1 MTRKRLVI
9 LGATGS
15 IGEST
20 LRVVSAHPDRFEVVG
35 LAAGR
40 DVAGLQ
46 ALAQRFNVRHLAL
59 AAPND
64 AGIPYGERALCDLAA
79 LPEADLVVMAIAG
92 MAGYAPTLAA
102 IDAGHDVALATK
114 EVLVMAGTEVM
125 RRRAA
130 AGVRILP
137 LDSEHSALFQCLQ
150 STAATPAC
158 VRLSDAEEKAEERI
172 AEVILTAS
180 GGPFFKRET
189 IDWSTI
195 TVEEALNHPRWDMG
209 PKVTIDSATM
219 MNKGLEMIEALHLFA
234 LDPAQ
239 LRVWVHPQSIVHSFV
254 HFKDGALLA
263 QLAQPDMAL
272 PIQYAMTWP
281 DRALHAPV
289 PPMTLA
295 QMQNLE
301 FSEPDLTRF
310 PCLKLVFDA
319 LPLGTWTHPILTLAN
334 EVAVKAFLAGRIS
347 ADRIAAVIEQG
358 LTRAETDFT
367 AIVRQ
372 AEEDVARFERMTV
385 PKPGVSVS

>member
-1 MTRKRLVI
+1 MSRKRIVL

-15 IGEST
+15 IGAST
-20 LRVVSAHPDRFEVVG
+20 LRVVAAHPDRFEVVG

-40 DVAGLQ
+40 DAAGLQ
-46 ALAQRFNVRHLAL
+46 ALAAQFGVKHLAL
-59 AAPND
+59 AAPN
-64 AGIPYGERALCDLAA
+64 AEGIPAGEEALCELAA

-102 IDAGHDVALATK
+102 IEAGHDVALATK

-125 RRRAA
+125 RRRAEK
-130 AGVRILP
+130 GVRILP
-137 LDSEHSALFQCLQ
+137 LDSEHSAIFQCLQ
-150 STAATPAC
+150 SQASQPAC
-158 VRLSDAEEKAEERI
+158 VRTDEATPRAEERVG
-172 AEVILTAS
+172 EVILTAS
-180 GGPFFKRET
+180 GGPFFGRVT
-189 IDWSTI
+189 IDWAKV
-195 TVEEALNHPRWDMG
+195 TVAEALNHPRWSMG

-272 PIQYAMTWP
+272 PIQYALTWP

-289 PPMTLA
+289 APMSLA
-295 QMQNLE
+295 QMQGLT
-301 FSEPDLTRF
+301 FAEPDLRRF
-310 PCLKLVFDA
+310 PCLKLVFEA
-319 LPLGTWTHPILTLAN
+319 LPQGAWTHPILTLAN

-347 ADRIAAVIEQG
+347 ADAIAAVIERG
-358 LTRAETDFT
+358 LEAGPAPFDEILRRAEET
-367 AIVRQ
+367 VR
-372 AEEDVARFERMTV
+372 ALSR
-385 PKPGVSVS
+385 

>member
-1 MTRKRLVI
+1 MMRKRLVI

-15 IGEST
+15 IGAST
-20 LRVVSAHPDRFEVVG
+20 LRVVAAHPERFEVVG

-46 ALAQRFNVRHLAL
+46 RLAAQFHVKHLAL
-59 AAPND
+59 AEPND
-64 AGIPYGERALCDLAA
+64 AGIPFGEAALCALAS
-79 LPEADLVVMAIAG
+79 LDEADLVVMAIAG

-102 IDAGHDVALATK
+102 IDSGKDVALATK

-125 RRRAA
+125 RRRLSR
-130 AGVRILP
+130 GVRLLP

-150 STAATPAC
+150 STASVPAC
-158 VRLSDAEEKAEERI
+158 VRTGDEAKADERL

-180 GGPFFKRET
+180 GGPFFKCSE
-189 IDWSTI
+189 IDWKRI
-195 TVEEALNHPRWDMG
+195 TVAEALNHPRWDMG

-272 PIQYAMTWP
+272 PIQYALTWP

-289 PPMTLA
+289 PAMTLA

-301 FSEPDLTRF
+301 FAEPDLHRF
-310 PCLKLVFDA
+310 PCLKLVFEA
-319 LPLGTWTHPILTLAN
+319 LPMGAWTHPILTLAN

-347 ADRIAAVIEQG
+347 ADRIAAVIEEG
-358 LTRAETDFT
+358 LTRAETNFD
-367 AIVRQ
+367 AIVRY
-372 AEEDVARFERMTV
+372 AEEAVTRFERAAV
-385 PKPGVSVS
+385 VSS

>member
-1 MTRKRLVI
+1 MMRKRLVI

-15 IGEST
+15 IGAST
-20 LRVVSAHPDRFEVVG
+20 LRVVTAHPERFEVVG

-40 DVAGLQ
+40 DAEGLLR
-46 ALAQRFNVRHLAL
+46 LAAQYQVKHLAL

-64 AGIPYGERALCDLAA
+64 AGIPYGEAALCALAA

-150 STAATPAC
+150 STASEPAC
-158 VRLSDAEEKAEERI
+158 TRIGDAPKAEERI

-195 TVEEALNHPRWDMG
+195 TVAEALNHPRWDMG

-234 LDPAQ
+234 LTPDQ

-272 PIQYAMTWP
+272 PIQYSLTWP
-281 DRALHAPV
+281 DRAFHAPV

-310 PCLKLVFDA
+310 PCLKLVFEA
-319 LPLGTWTHPILTLAN
+319 LPLGAWTHPILTLTN
-334 EVAVKAFLAGRIS
+334 EVAVKAFLAGRIT
-347 ADRIAAVIEQG
+347 ADKIAAVIERG
-358 LTRAETDFT
+358 LTRAETEFD
-367 AIVRQ
+367 AIIRT
-372 AEEDVARFERMTV
+372 AEEDVATYSSHSSCTLS
-385 PKPGVSVS
+385 P

>member
-1 MTRKRLVI
+1 MKRIVL

-15 IGEST
+15 IGAST
-20 LRVVSAHPDRFEVVG
+20 LRVVAAHPDRFEVVG

-40 DVAGLQ
+40 DAAGLQ
-46 ALAQRFNVRHLAL
+46 ALATQFGVKRLAL
-59 AAPND
+59 AAENA
-64 AGIPYGERALCDLAA
+64 AGIPWGPEALCELAA

-102 IDAGHDVALATK
+102 IEAGHDVALATK

-125 RRRAA
+125 KKRAEK
-130 AGVRILP
+130 GVRLLP
-137 LDSEHSALFQCLQ
+137 LDSEHSAIFQCLQ
-150 STAATPAC
+150 SQASQPAC
-158 VRLSDAEEKAEERI
+158 VRVKPGEAPAEARV

-180 GGPFFKRET
+180 GGPFFRQRE
-189 IDWSTI
+189 IDWQKVS
-195 TVEEALNHPRWDMG
+195 VEAALNHPRWSMG

-234 LDPAQ
+234 LEPQQ

-272 PIQYAMTWP
+272 PIQYALTWP

-289 PPMTLA
+289 APMTLT

-301 FSEPDLTRF
+301 FAEPDLARF
-310 PCLKLVFDA
+310 PCLKLVFEA
-319 LPLGTWTHPILTLAN
+319 LPKGSWTHPILTLAN
-334 EVAVKAFLAGRIS
+334 EVAVKAFLAGRIT
-347 ADRIAAVIEQG
+347 ADRIAAVIEAG
-358 LTRAETDFT
+358 LEAGPASFEEILHRAEAT
-367 AIVRQ
+367 
-372 AEEDVARFERMTV
+372 VAAFAH
-385 PKPGVSVS
+385 

>member
-1 MTRKRLVI
+1 MSSRKRIVL

-15 IGEST
+15 IGAST
-20 LRVVSAHPDRFEVVG
+20 LRVVAAHPERFEVVG

-40 DVAGLQ
+40 DAAGLQ
-46 ALAQRFNVRHLAL
+46 ALAAQFGVKRLAL

-64 AGIPYGERALCDLAA
+64 EGIPAGEEALCELAA

-102 IDAGHDVALATK
+102 IEAGHDVALATK

-125 RRRAA
+125 RRRAEK
-130 AGVRILP
+130 GVRILP
-137 LDSEHSALFQCLQ
+137 LDSEHSAIFQCLQ
-150 STAATPAC
+150 SQASQPAC
-158 VRLSDAEEKAEERI
+158 VRTDEATPKAEERVG
-172 AEVILTAS
+172 EVILTAS
-180 GGPFFKRET
+180 GGPFFGRVT
-189 IDWSTI
+189 IDWAKV
-195 TVEEALNHPRWDMG
+195 TVAEALNHPRWSMG
-209 PKVTIDSATM
+209 PKVTVDSATM

-272 PIQYAMTWP
+272 PIQYALTWP

-289 PPMTLA
+289 APMTLA
-295 QMQNLE
+295 QMQGLT
-301 FSEPDLTRF
+301 FAEPDLRRF
-310 PCLKLVFDA
+310 PCLKLVFEA
-319 LPLGTWTHPILTLAN
+319 LPKGAWTHPILTLAN

-347 ADRIAAVIEQG
+347 ADGIAAVIERG
-358 LTRAETDFT
+358 LEAGPAPFDEILRRAEET
-367 AIVRQ
+367 VR
-372 AEEDVARFERMTV
+372 ALSR
-385 PKPGVSVS
+385 

>member
-1 MTRKRLVI
+1 MRKRLVI

-20 LRVVSAHPDRFEVVG
+20 LRVVTAHPERFEVVG

-40 DVAGLQ
+40 DAAGLQ
-46 ALAQRFNVRHLAL
+46 ALARQFNVRHLAL

-64 AGIPYGERALCDLAA
+64 AGIPFGEQALCDLAA

-125 RRRAA
+125 RRRAE

-150 STAATPAC
+150 GTASVSAC
-158 VRLSDAEEKAEERI
+158 VRTGDEPKAEERI

-180 GGPFFKRET
+180 GGPFFRRET
-189 IDWSTI
+189 IDWSKI
-195 TVEEALNHPRWDMG
+195 TVAEALNHPRWEMG

-234 LDPAQ
+234 LEPSQ

-272 PIQYAMTWP
+272 PIQYALTWP

-289 PPMTLA
+289 PSMTLA

-301 FSEPDLTRF
+301 FFEPDLARF
-310 PCLKLVFDA
+310 PCLKLVFEA
-319 LPLGTWTHPILTLAN
+319 LPLGVWTHPILTLTN

-358 LTRAETDFT
+358 LARAETNFD
-367 AIVRQ
+367 AIVRY
-372 AEEDVARFERMTV
+372 AEEDVARFEQQISLS
-385 PKPGVSVS
+385 GN